1 MIESWNDTQQYF
13 REQDPKRVYYLSMEF
28 LMGRSLTNSLYNLEV
43 KGTFSEGLRQLGY
56 SLEDLVEKERD
67 AALGNGGLGRLAA
80 CFLDSMAS
88 ENLPAWGYGIRYQY
102 GMFRQEMHDGFQH
115 ENPDYWLNFGNPWE
129 IERPNIAYPI
139 KFYGHVSTVDVD
151 NHQVF
156 KWDSGE
162 EVTAVAYDTPIPGWN
177 TPNTINLRLW
187 SAKPSREFDLESFN
201 TGDYVQA
208 ILAKQRAETISAV
221 LYPDDRTYQGKELRL
236 KQQFFM
242 VSATLQDIIR
252 RFLVTHDASF
262 DAFPQK
268 VALQLNDTH
277 PTIGVPEL
285 MRLLMD
291 EHGLGWTKAWDITT
305 RVFSFT
311 NHTVLPEALEKWP
324 VDLVEN
330 VLPRHMQIIY
340 DINWRFTQEL
350 RGVIGDDYDKIGR
363 MSIIEEGEGY
373 EKSVRM
379 AHLALV
385 ASHTVNGVAAIHS
398 ELIKTTIFR
407 EFHAV
412 MPEKFQNKTN
422 GVTQR
427 RWLAFCNPALSELI
441 TETLGTSAWV
451 KELDL
456 LQGLREYAEDP
467 AFQKRWGEIKRENKR
482 KLADLVFE
490 KTGTRVPTDALFDIQ
505 VKRIHEY
512 KRQLLNVFAIIHR
525 YNALKAMSPEERAK
539 QVPRVCIV
547 GGKAAPGYDMA
558 KRIIKLVSAVGET
571 VNKDPEI
578 GDLLKVVFLPDYNVS
593 SAEVIVPGAELS
605 QHISTAGTEASGT
618 SNMKFAMNGCLI
630 IGTMDGAN
638 VEIAEEIGEGNMFI
652 FGHRADAVPGL
663 RREREYF
670 NVPEGFYKIID
681 QIRGGTFGWEDFF
694 HPVCDAVCGGA
705 DYYLLANDFESYL
718 EAQRRVDE
726 AYADQAR
733 WNKMSIL
740 SVAGSGKFSSDRT
753 IREYAEDIWDVKP
766 CKRPMTKS
774 NAPPKHFGEAEKM

>member
-1 MIESWNDTQQYF
+1 
-13 REQDPKRVYYLSMEF
+13 
-28 LMGRSLTNSLYNLEV
+28 
-43 KGTFSEGLRQLGY
+43 
-56 SLEDLVEKERD
+56 
-67 AALGNGGLGRLAA
+67 
-80 CFLDSMAS
+80 
-88 ENLPAWGYGIRYQY
+88 
-102 GMFRQEMHDGFQH
+102 
-115 ENPDYWLNFGNPWE
+115 
-129 IERPNIAYPI
+129 
-139 KFYGHVSTVDVD
+139 
-151 NHQVF
+151 
-156 KWDSGE
+156 
-162 EVTAVAYDTPIPGWN
+162 
-177 TPNTINLRLW
+177 
-187 SAKPSREFDLESFN
+187 
-201 TGDYVQA
+201 
-208 ILAKQRAETISAV
+208 
-221 LYPDDRTYQGKELRL
+221 
-236 KQQFFM
+236 
-242 VSATLQDIIR
+242 
-252 RFLVTHDASF
+252 
-262 DAFPQK
+262 
-268 VALQLNDTH
+268 
-277 PTIGVPEL
+277 
-285 MRLLMD
+285 
-291 EHGLGWTKAWDITT
+291 
-305 RVFSFT
+305 
-311 NHTVLPEALEKWP
+311 
-324 VDLVEN
+324 
-330 VLPRHMQIIY
+330 
-340 DINWRFTQEL
+340 
-350 RGVIGDDYDKIGR
+350 
-363 MSIIEEGEGY
+363 
-373 EKSVRM
+373 
-379 AHLALV
+379 
-385 ASHTVNGVAAIHS
+385 
-398 ELIKTTIFR
+398 
-407 EFHAV
+407 
-412 MPEKFQNKTN
+412 
-422 GVTQR
+422 
-427 RWLAFCNPALSELI
+427 
-441 TETLGTSAWV
+441 
-451 KELDL
+451 
-456 LQGLREYAEDP
+456 
-467 AFQKRWGEIKRENKR
+467 
-482 KLADLVFE
+482 
-490 KTGTRVPTDALFDIQ
+490 VPTDALFDIQ

-525 YNALKAMSPEERAK
+525 YNALKAMSKEERAK

-578 GDLLKVVFLPDYNVS
+578 GDMLKVVFLPDYNVS

-681 QIRGGTFGWEDFF
+681 QIRSGAFGWEDFF

>member
-1 MIESWNDTQQYF
+1 
-13 REQDPKRVYYLSMEF
+13 
-28 LMGRSLTNSLYNLEV
+28 
-43 KGTFSEGLRQLGY
+43 
-56 SLEDLVEKERD
+56 
-67 AALGNGGLGRLAA
+67 
-80 CFLDSMAS
+80 
-88 ENLPAWGYGIRYQY
+88 
-102 GMFRQEMHDGFQH
+102 MFRQEMHDGFQH

-262 DAFPQK
+262 DAFPEK

-467 AFQKRWGEIKRENKR
+467 AFQKRWGEIKRENKQR
-482 KLADLVFE
+482 LADLVFE

-525 YNALKAMSPEERAK
+525 YNALKAMSKEERLK

-618 SNMKFAMNGCLI
+618 VEHEVCYERVFDHRH
-630 IGTMDGAN
+630 DG
-638 VEIAEEIGEGNMFI
+638 
-652 FGHRADAVPGL
+652 
-663 RREREYF
+663 RRERGDRGRDRRGEHVHLRAQSRRGSRVTARARVLQRPGGVLQDHRPDPQRGVRVGGLF
-670 NVPEGFYKIID
+670 PPGVRRGVRRRGLLPARQRLRVVPRGAAARGRGVRRPGALEQDVHLVRRGQRQVQQRPHDKRVRRGHLGRQAVQAPDD
-681 QIRGGTFGWEDFF
+681 QVQRAAQALRRGGED
-694 HPVCDAVCGGA
+694 VSDAPSGVA
-705 DYYLLANDFESYL
+705 SRKSAILVTTRKES
-718 EAQRRVDE
+718 EE
-726 AYADQAR
+726 
-733 WNKMSIL
+733 M
-740 SVAGSGKFSSDRT
+740 
-753 IREYAEDIWDVKP
+753 
-766 CKRPMTKS
+766 
-774 NAPPKHFGEAEKM
+774 